1 MQEQRQAAQLD
12 KIQAACIDALQTSVD
27 LYRSGETSIHES
39 TYQRHRADHLEKRL
53 REALADL
60 TRATI
65 RCQDKERADEVAS
78 DSFQRHIFWLTL
90 CAPCTLHVHATRR
103 PAHAAQP
110 FDIHVRYL
118 ALLQQIMEFKTL
130 LHKSNDELQN
140 VQLELARGD
149 TRIRELE
156 EQFKKEKDELMQ
168 RMAEKDNRIAE
179 LVADLTK
186 ARDTES
192 NGPVNPA
199 PRKSVEPS
207 ADSQH
212 LHVDVALSHH
222 PSLLHVEKS
231 HVPHSFASRT
241 SDHQSPDAGVGASV
255 PKQDTTPG
263 EALDN
268 RRGDRAAQGQNSKQ
282 DLTNQVKHEASV
294 PKQDTTPGEA
304 LDNRRGDRAAQGQ
317 NSKQDLHFRQHSN
330 GNEPGASDKPEASGW
345 SRSNLEQ
352 SFVPDVG
359 SHSPSP
365 AAPPRRSGSFRTS
378 LSSTVSGET
387 AGLFL

>member
-110 FDIHVRYL
+110 FDIRYL

-282 DLTNQVKHEASV
+282 DL
-294 PKQDTTPGEA
+294 
-304 LDNRRGDRAAQGQ
+304 
-317 NSKQDLHFRQHSN
+317 HFRQHSN